1 MAAKVQQGIR
11 SVIQTLLSLLEDAG
25 IPRMP
30 SESFRKAKFNQPEAI
45 ASFWTTL
52 FNIIELSNSLEY
64 SKITPVIQLP
74 SNEQMSLF
82 VRKHLFTLGYNRTN
96 FFKNPIC
103 SRELVLAFSWLLYK
117 SDLPNKLT
125 QFHLRAANTVSI
137 PLKTTRK
144 FLVETMEKEI
154 ERFKE
159 DVEQIQKYILN
170 YDCKDKEQLEAALK
184 KLEWLK
190 RKMECRFKS
199 ALSSQHGYQKR
210 SDKIRQY
217 TWRPSHNEH
226 LSVHEVFLLR
236 HPEQLSNYMQNLEKH
251 LMALQRLMEW
261 KTCESLFWQWM
272 ESVLDL
278 DEKELLKADSC
289 SDDNDE
295 GGGKPVLDRE
305 QLESSLRILEKEVAS
320 LIERNR
326 PHIEKINRTWLM
338 KSRSVRA
345 EDIEA
350 ELAKINLTDNH
361 KPLKMFTE
369 EDTAFVETLGS
380 VDVALRLPAREKSS
394 KQRSYQLSS
403 TLEQE
408 RVCSNSLQALNV
420 KLEQVQNELDVTK
433 ERAKI
438 AKNAVTRQLE
448 RIEQTLPPNVCKL
461 ET

>member
-1 MAAKVQQGIR
+1 MAARVQQGIR

-52 FNIIELSNSLEY
+52 FNMIELSNSIEH
-64 SKITPVIQLP
+64 SKIAPAVQIP
-74 SNEQMSLF
+74 STEQMSLF
-82 VRKHLFTLGYNRTN
+82 IRKHLFTLGYNRTN
-96 FFKNPIC
+96 FFRNPIC

-144 FLVETMEKEI
+144 FLVEMMEKEI
-154 ERFKE
+154 QCFKE
-159 DVEQIQKYILN
+159 DVEQIQKDISN
-170 YDCKDKEQLEAALK
+170 YDCKDNKKLEVVLK

-190 RKMECRFKS
+190 GKMECRFKS

-236 HPEQLSNYMQNLEKH
+236 HPEQLSNYIQKLEKH
-251 LMALQRLMEW
+251 LLALQRLIEW
-261 KTCESLFWQWM
+261 KSCESLFWQWM

-278 DEKELLKADSC
+278 DEKESLKADGC
-289 SDDNDE
+289 CDDDE
-295 GGGKPVLDRE
+295 GGGNPVLDRE
-305 QLESSLRILEKEVAS
+305 QLESNLRVLEKEVTS
-320 LIERNR
+320 LIERNK

-338 KSRSVRA
+338 KSKSVRV

-350 ELAKINLTDNH
+350 ELSKINLTGNSI
-361 KPLKMFTE
+361 E
-369 EDTAFVETLGS
+369 EDTAFVEQLVS
-380 VDVALRLPAREKSS
+380 VDVPLCLPASEKSS

-408 RVCSNSLQALNV
+408 RVHSTCLHALNV
-420 KLEQVQNELDVTK
+420 KLEQVQRELDVTE
-433 ERAKI
+433 ERVKI
-438 AKNAVTRQLE
+438 AKNTVTRQLE
-448 RIEQTLPPNVCKL
+448 RIEQTPPPPKCMRVRDINS
-461 ET
+461 